1 MWINRKEY
9 EELKRDVSDL
19 RAKIEK
25 DLFIKKVKPSFKFGD
40 EHEGMTVIGV
50 EVESIGIAD
59 FDFDHIAYIDCYRY
73 KYILSDGDTKSIE
86 YSNLTRAD
94 TL

>member
-9 EELKRDVSDL
+9 EELKRDVSNL

-25 DLFIKKVKPSFKFGD
+25 DLFIKKVKPSFKFGE
-40 EHEGMTVIGV
+40 EHDGMTVIGV
-50 EVESIGIAD
+50 EVESIGIGD
-59 FDFDHIAYIDCYRY
+59 WVGNNIMDKDYYRY
-73 KYILSDGDTKSIE
+73 KYILSDGDTTSIK
-86 YSNLTRAD
+86 YSNTTRAD

>member
-9 EELKRDVSDL
+9 EELKRDVSNL

-25 DLFIKKVKPSFKFGD
+25 DLFIKKVKPSFKFGE

-59 FDFDHIAYIDCYRY
+59 SAGNYVVYKDYYRY
-73 KYILSDGDTKSIE
+73 KYILSDGDTTSIE
-86 YSNLTRAD
+86 YSNSTRAD